1 MKYYGD
7 ERNMLD
13 IYRCRDAESPIWRSE
28 YESKIQAIP
37 VLIVDAYHF
46 AKQIPGRYT
55 IIKDLPLLEDIVR
68 RSSSIEISFDRLYD
82 AVVSITGV
90 ESRTHMAD
98 MISMI
103 RGIYET
109 IPDRPTGPLVSP
121 PGAHGETYF
130 VTQAMLWHRGHKWLV
145 HASRT
150 LEKTWTTWKNE
161 NQHMHPRNIE
171 LSIAYIDQ
179 CISRLGAYHN
189 I

>member
-13 IYRCRDAESPIWRSE
+13 IYRSRDDESHIWRSE

-68 RSSSIEISFDRLYD
+68 RSSSMEISFDRLYD
-82 AVVSITGV
+82 AVVSLHGG
-90 ESRTHMAD
+90 ESQTHMAD

-103 RGIYET
+103 RGIYES

-150 LEKTWTTWKNE
+150 LENTWTTWKNE
-161 NQHMHPRNIE
+161 NQHTHPRNIE
-171 LSIAYIDQ
+171 LNIAYIDR

-189 I
+189 L

>member
-1 MKYYGD
+1 M
-7 ERNMLD
+7 
-13 IYRCRDAESPIWRSE
+13 
-28 YESKIQAIP
+28 
-37 VLIVDAYHF
+37 
-46 AKQIPGRYT
+46 
-55 IIKDLPLLEDIVR
+55 
-68 RSSSIEISFDRLYD
+68 EISFDRLYENIESLIHSLQNPEFLKNEKFK
-82 AVVSITGV
+82 AEKFFRKELPIMEVTEKEIFITKKFEV
-90 ESRTHMAD
+90 FQESLVHMAD

-103 RGIYET
+103 RGIYES

-150 LEKTWTTWKNE
+150 LENTWTTWKNE
-161 NQHMHPRNIE
+161 NQNQHPRNIE
-171 LSIAYIDQ
+171 LNIAYIDQ